1 MSANRKALFLFGRL
15 IMQIGIEEAV
25 ISHWIKLP
33 QGTLEVLSFEEWI
46 LIFNS
51 APFQHPAKQESLKR
65 IKKMADSFPQRKDY
79 YGCLGAFHA
88 SRTVHES
95 KKL

>member
-1 MSANRKALFLFGRL
+1 MPTNRKALFLFGRCIQEL
-15 IMQIGIEEAV
+15 GIETAV
-25 ISHWIKLP
+25 IKHWIRLP
-33 QGTLEVLSFEEWI
+33 PGTLEVLNFEEWI
-46 LIFNS
+46 LIFYT

-79 YGCLGAFHA
+79 YGCLGALNA
-88 SRTVHES
+88 SRAVYES